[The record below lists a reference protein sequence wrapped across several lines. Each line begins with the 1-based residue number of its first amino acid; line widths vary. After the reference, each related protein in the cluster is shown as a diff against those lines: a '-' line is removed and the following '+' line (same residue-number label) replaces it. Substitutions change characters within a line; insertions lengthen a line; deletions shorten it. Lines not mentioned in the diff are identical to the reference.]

1 MTVSKSSY
9 KHRVQVSCGVIFSK
23 TKVNCTKKGKKGI
36 TLKVLVLH
44 RSCGLSFASRKK
56 ASHSAATV
64 SPAIY
69 LTFCNKCATRLRI
82 SWSVFS
88 PSVQTK
94 HWVFVFWHIWLQK
107 LWKDGLPPLCAG
119 SRRMASFHVYDLP
132 HEILISCKVGETNN
146 LRQLIRH
153 IRGEKKNMKKQ
164 LAQCGRL

>member
-1 MTVSKSSY
+1 MNELEYYLSNDIISQNVISMTVSKSSY

-82 SWSVFS
+82 S
-88 PSVQTK
+88 
-94 HWVFVFWHIWLQK
+94 
-107 LWKDGLPPLCAG
+107 
-119 SRRMASFHVYDLP
+119 
-132 HEILISCKVGETNN
+132 
-146 LRQLIRH
+146 
-153 IRGEKKNMKKQ
+153 
-164 LAQCGRL
+164 